1 MCTSSIFKPVVKLT
15 RGLLG
20 ISKPQAPPESEEA
33 KAAREERKAMMAE
46 QEEKQSEERQK
57 RLQDQLRRR
66 KRGGTG
72 QRSLI
77 TGQAG
82 GVGYFDETL

>member
-1 MCTSSIFKPVVKLT
+1 MCTSSVFKPVVKLT

-20 ISKPQAPPESEEA
+20 ISKPQAPGESEEA
-33 KAAREERKAMMAE
+33 KAAREERKRMMAE
-46 QEEKQSEERQK
+46 QEETQKEERQK
-57 RLQDQLRRR
+57 RLQDQVRRR

-82 GVGYFDETL
+82 GVGYFDETV

>member
-1 MCTSSIFKPVVKLT
+1 MCTSSVFKPVVKLT

-20 ISKPQAPPESEEA
+20 ISKPKAPPPPPESTD
-33 KAAREERKAMMAE
+33 AAEERKVMMAE
-46 QEEKQSEERQK
+46 QEEQQKEERQK
-57 RLQDQLRRR
+57 RLQDQIRKRR
-66 KRGGTG
+66 RGGTG

>member
-1 MCTSSIFKPVVKLT
+1 
-15 RGLLG
+15 
-20 ISKPQAPPESEEA
+20 
-33 KAAREERKAMMAE
+33 MMAE
-46 QEEKQSEERQK
+46 QEETQKEERQK
-57 RLQDQLRRR
+57 RLQDQVRRR